1 MLKQTLLSF
10 ITNRELIWEMAKRDL
25 KMINKGA
32 FLGYIWLILGPLVQ
46 TAAYVVIVSFVFR
59 SRLGVDSGPLDYA
72 LYVLGGM
79 VPWQIITRS
88 LQEAPTQIRDRMELV
103 KQVIYPIETLP
114 LTSLIVSSFSALMT
128 MVIFLVLNF
137 FYGTATLGLLL
148 IPIPAFLLIIMILG
162 ISWIFSVVGVF
173 FKDLRE
179 MVAILIGLL
188 VYLSPVVASP
198 EMVGETV
205 WRYIMFNPLSHIVIC
220 FRDIY
225 YLQFHPWSWLI
236 FILMA
241 ALSFILG
248 GWVINRTKVLIN
260 QYI

>member
-1 MLKQTLLSF
+1 MYKQTITSF
-10 ITNRELIWEMAKRDL
+10 ITNRELVWEMAVRDL
-25 KMINKGA
+25 RMINKGA
-32 FLGYIWLILGPLVQ
+32 MLGYIWLFLGPLVQ
-46 TAAYVVIVSFVFR
+46 TAAYVVIVSFIFR

-114 LTSLIVSSFSALMT
+114 LTSLMVSSFSALMT
-128 MVIFLVLNF
+128 MLIFLILNI
-137 FYGTATLGLLL
+137 FYGTVTWGFLL
-148 IPIPAFLLIIMILG
+148 IPIPVLLLVLLILG
-162 ISWIFSVVGVF
+162 ISWVFSIVGIF

-179 MVAILIGLL
+179 IVAILIGLL

-198 EMVGETV
+198 EMVGETM

-225 YLQFHPWSWLI
+225 YLQFHLWSWLI
-236 FILMA
+236 FISMS
-241 ALSFILG
+241 ALSFIIG
-248 GWVINRTKVLIN
+248 GWVINRTKILIN